1 MGQRRETGVEE
12 RGNSIRI
19 SFQWRGTRCRE
30 TINIPPTKSN
40 MQYAAGLRAEIRRK
54 IELGNFDY
62 AEYFP
67 ESPKA
72 KASGKKIQTF
82 ADAASTWLKANSQLA
97 KSSHITY
104 EKHLNKHWLPEFGK
118 RKINEITYSELMAH
132 LADIEVTPKTRNNI
146 LIPMRRILDAAFLD
160 GVISSNPAARI
171 RNVKAQR
178 PEPDPFTMIEVDL
191 ILNHIKKT
199 YDEQILNYF
208 EFAFFSGL
216 RTSELIDLKWGD
228 VEETLVVVRSAKVEG
243 ESKSTKTNQV
253 RFVELNARAK
263 AALARQKAHTKLK
276 SMYVFLN
283 PITETT
289 WNDQRSQSKVYWTPT
304 LKHLQLHHRNPYQTR
319 HTFATLMLMAG
330 ANPMWVARQL
340 GHANMK
346 ITLEVYSKW
355 IDLADKSRELD
366 KVNNALFAPNLPHEK
381 ASEAGS

>member
-40 MQYAAGLRAEIRRK
+40 MQYAAGLRAEILRK
-54 IELGNFDY
+54 IGLGTFVY

-72 KASGKKIQTF
+72 QAGIKKVPTF
-82 ADAASTWLKANSQLA
+82 DDAADTWLKANSQLA

-104 EKHLNKHWLPEFGK
+104 EKHLKKHWRPAFGK
-118 RKINEITYSELMAH
+118 RRIDEITYTELMAH

-146 LIPMRRILDAAFLD
+146 LIPMRRILDAAFID
-160 GVISSNPAARI
+160 GVIASNPAARI

-178 PEPDPFTMIEVDL
+178 PEPDPFTIHEVDL
-191 ILNHIKKT
+191 ILNHIKSN
-199 YDEQILNYF
+199 YNEQILNYF
-208 EFAFFSGL
+208 EFGFFSGL

-228 VEETLVVVRSAKVEG
+228 VEETLVVVRSARVEG
-243 ESKSTKTNQV
+243 ESKTTKTNQV

-263 AALARQKAHTKLK
+263 AALLRQQAHTKLK
-276 SMYVFLN
+276 SIYVFNN
-283 PITETT
+283 PITDAQ

-304 LKHLQLHHRNPYQTR
+304 LKHLKLHHRDPYQMR

-366 KVNNALFAPNLPHEK
+366 KVNNALFAPNLPQEK
-381 ASEAGS
+381 ASTAES

>member
-1 MGQRRETGVEE
+1 MGQRRETGIEE
-12 RGNSIRI
+12 RGNSIRV
-19 SFQWRGTRCRE
+19 SFQWRGARCRE

-40 MQYAAGLRAEIRRK
+40 MQYAAGLRAEILRK
-54 IELGNFDY
+54 IGLGTFDY
-62 AEYFP
+62 ADYFP

-72 KASGKKIQTF
+72 QAGVKKIDTF
-82 ADAASTWLKANSQLA
+82 ADASDTWLKANSQLA
-97 KSSHITY
+97 KSSLTTY
-104 EKHLNKHWLPEFGK
+104 QKHLNKHWLPKFGK
-118 RKINEITYSELMAH
+118 HKITEITYTELMAH
-132 LADIEVTPKTRNNI
+132 LADLKVTPKTRNNI
-146 LIPMRRILDAAFLD
+146 VIPMRRILDAAFLD
-160 GVISSNPAARI
+160 GIIASNPAARI

-178 PEPDPFTMIEVDL
+178 PEPDPFTINEVNL
-191 ILNHIKKT
+191 ILEHIKTT
-199 YDEQILNYF
+199 YNEQVLNYF
-208 EFAFFSGL
+208 EFGFFSGL

-243 ESKSTKTNQV
+243 ESKTTKTNQV

-276 SMYVFLN
+276 SVYVFLN

-304 LKHLQLHHRNPYQTR
+304 LKQLKLHHRNPYQMR

-366 KVNNALFAPNLPHEK
+366 KVNNALFAPNLPQEK
-381 ASEAGS
+381 ASTAES